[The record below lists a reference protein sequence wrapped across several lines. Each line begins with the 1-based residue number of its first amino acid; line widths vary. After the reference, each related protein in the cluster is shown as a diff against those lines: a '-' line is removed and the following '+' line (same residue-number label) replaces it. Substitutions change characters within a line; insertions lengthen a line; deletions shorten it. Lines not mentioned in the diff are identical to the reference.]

1 MKTIVHY
8 RVYDKVNRNTDETL
22 EWR

>member
-1 MKTIVHY
+1 MTKSIEIL
-8 RVYDKVNRNTDETL
+8 RNTDETL